1 MVKIGGLSTFLL
13 WCGGVLKL
21 RFQLGNFFLHK
32 HMESF
37 FRVIVWNNFGEQIFE
52 IWVLLL
58 LDVIFYKLT
67 QIGGVL
73 FLLLKPLLDDFL
85 SLGGILILIGGG
97 ILLLFFKKLDNQI
110 YFLLI
115 LLVYG
120 SLHFSGVVFVK
131 AIHLG
136 YLNWID
142 ARIFDVLVWLFY
154 KIIVLAVGT

>member
-1 MVKIGGLSTFLL
+1 M
-13 WCGGVLKL
+13 
-21 RFQLGNFFLHK
+21 
-32 HMESF
+32 
-37 FRVIVWNNFGEQIFE
+37 
-52 IWVLLL
+52 
-58 LDVIFYKLT
+58 DVVFYKLT

-85 SLGGILILIGGG
+85 SLGGILVLIGGG

-120 SLHFSGVVFVK
+120 SLHFSGVVFAK

-142 ARIFDVLVWLFY
+142 ARIFDVLV
-154 KIIVLAVGT
+154 